1 MKRSVFTVGRIA
13 LAFGAVVALLGA
25 WHDGYAA
32 DDLICP
38 AVMLC
43 DENGRYLPG
52 VDPASPCAQAQERY
66 CSGLRFKAEETRASA
81 MKMRFYSKRYGKCL
95 KWVEKVSRTVR
106 LEKRAARAKVLRVK
120 TCAKY
125 SRKIRKLQLAAA
137 GR

>member
-1 MKRSVFTVGRIA
+1 VG
-13 LAFGAVVALLGA
+13 
-25 WHDGYAA
+25 DGGVCSAR
-32 DDLICP
+32 
-38 AVMLC
+38 VLC
-43 DENGRYLPG
+43 DENGHYYEG
-52 VDPASPCAQAQERY
+52 VDPDSQCAQEQHQY
-66 CSGLRFKAEETRASA
+66 CAELRHRTDLGRSTV